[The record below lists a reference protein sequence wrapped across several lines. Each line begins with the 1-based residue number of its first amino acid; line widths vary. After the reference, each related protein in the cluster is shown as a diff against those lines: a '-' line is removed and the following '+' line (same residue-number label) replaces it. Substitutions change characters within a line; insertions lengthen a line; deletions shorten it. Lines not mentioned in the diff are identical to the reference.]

1 MGFIIFVYD
10 DMHIND
16 DYIISKFFNK
26 HGKLNGNHS
35 TEHWLAN
42 HDQLALDYLYKRFP
56 DANSLREI
64 FLRIYFNI
72 NKRPTCPICGAP
84 VKWCGK
90 KSTRLFSETCCKKD
104 CWVKY
109 REHTYIER
117 YGKIINNGGTSEAI
131 NKACRTKLERYG
143 DQWYNNKEKRI
154 ETNLQRYGNIAGVNE
169 EIINK
174 RKQTSLLHYGVDSPA
189 KSDIIKE
196 KYRQTCLARYGVDN
210 YRKTSECCDKIIHTK
225 KKNGT
230 INSSS
235 YEKRV
240 YNWLIEIF
248 GRHDII
254 CQYTDCRYTNP
265 TNGHKYHCDF
275 YVKSLDLFIE
285 LQIFWAHG
293 SAPFTGT
300 QEDNRYLSE
309 LKEKAKVKPIYN
321 RMIEGWAGTDIVKR
335 NVAANNRLKFI
346 EIYDRSITK
355 DKLLNIIKEY
365 NND

>member
-1 MGFIIFVYD
+1 MQ
-10 DMHIND
+10 IND

-26 HGKLNGNHS
+26 HGKLNDNHS

-42 HDQLALDYLYKRFP
+42 HDQPALDYLYKRFP
-56 DANSLREI
+56 DADSLREI

-72 NKRPTCPICGAP
+72 NKRPTCPICGDP

-117 YGKIINNGGTSEAI
+117 YGKIINNGGTSEAV

-248 GRHDII
+248 GIHDIV

-335 NVAANNRLKFI
+335 SVAANNRLKFI